1 MNRLWFLLKAPPWNA
16 LILVLATLIAASWF
30 DSHSGFF
37 SVLRVTAETAGSAIE
52 SRTVPEFPA
61 FNWSIAFAFGILLGS
76 FPAALLSGD
85 FKPEFQD
92 RSGGGLRGVA
102 STALRGVVGG
112 FLLVTGFQ
120 LAGGSI
126 MEESAAA
133 MNLSTGAWI
142 FLAALAV
149 TGVLLSVL
157 YAGSGGGG
165 GAEK

>member
-1 MNRLWFLLKAPPWNA
+1 MNRLWFLLKAPPWNVA
-16 LILVLATLIAASWF
+16 ILTLAALIAAAWF
-30 DSHSGFF
+30 DAGSGFF
-37 SVLRVTAETAGSAIE
+37 SVLRATAEAAGSAIE

-61 FNWSIAFAFGILLGS
+61 FNWSVALAFGILLGA
-76 FPAALLSGD
+76 FPAALLSND

-92 RSGGGLRGVA
+92 HPGGGLGGLAGSAV
-102 STALRGVVGG
+102 RGVVGG

-126 MEESAAA
+126 MEASAAA

-142 FLAALAV
+142 FLVSLAV

-157 YAGSGGGG
+157 YAGSGGGT
-165 GAEK
+165 EK